1 MALLHFPVCSCCVV
15 CVFECVLC
23 ACVVAPL
30 AFSRRRLPPKTPVHS
45 DEHAA
50 STTCNTH
57 TETICTRSL
66 SSAEYSAVIF
76 VLTYTCMVEIDLLK
90 CE

>member
-30 AFSRRRLPPKTPVHS
+30 SFSPRRRPPKTPMHS
-45 DEHAA
+45 DEHTA
-50 STTCNTH
+50 STTYHPH
-57 TETICTRSL
+57 TETISTRSL
-66 SSAEYSAVIF
+66 SSAEYNAVIF
-76 VLTYTCMVEIDLLK
+76 ILRYACMGEIDLLK
-90 CE
+90 